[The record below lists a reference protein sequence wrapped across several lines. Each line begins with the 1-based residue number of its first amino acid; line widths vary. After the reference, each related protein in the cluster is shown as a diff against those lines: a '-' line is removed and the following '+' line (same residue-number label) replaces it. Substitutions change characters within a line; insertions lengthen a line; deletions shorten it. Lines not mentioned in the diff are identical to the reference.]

1 MSAPAERKETSF
13 WEEMR
18 GNQEF
23 HIWLNGEQG
32 SGYYE
37 KWLQYQMLRTMRGLK
52 GYILTIPI
60 ISTFSDF

>member
-18 GNQEF
+18 ENPQF

-37 KWLQYQMLRTMRGLK
+37 KWLQYQMLGTMRGLK
-52 GYILTIPI
+52 
-60 ISTFSDF
+60 

>member
-1 MSAPAERKETSF
+1 MSTPAERKETSF

-18 GNQEF
+18 GNQKF

-32 SGYYE
+32 SGNYE